1 VDAIRSHRVALQLA
15 LRHLRSSLR
24 CRRGPIETPDAGRR
38 FHPIALQGT
47 AMIDLS
53 PLVAA
58 AGASS
63 LRYFDS
69 AFPGQQLVLHAARP
83 RDWNP
88 GLPVLFVHHGVARNG
103 EDYRNYWLPHVDPSA
118 MLVIAIEFPEA
129 SFPEYLWY
137 NFGNLHAADGTPNPR
152 EQWTF
157 GIDTRLFQALR
168 DQGITTTQR
177 YGLFGHSA
185 GGQYVHRML
194 SFGYRDRVAVAVS
207 ANAGTYAM
215 PDLATAW
222 PWGVGAT
229 EITSDDLR
237 TLLTFPLT
245 IMAGTADIKTTG
257 RFFPKGP
264 KSLKQGPTRHARAH
278 TYLRI
283 GQQAAEALGVPLAWT
298 VIDVPDVGHD
308 GRRMSDAA
316 APLIAQA
323 LQRTAPG

>member
-1 VDAIRSHRVALQLA
+1 
-15 LRHLRSSLR
+15 
-24 CRRGPIETPDAGRR
+24 
-38 FHPIALQGT
+38 
-47 AMIDLS
+47 MIDLS
-53 PLVAA
+53 PLVAQ

-63 LRYFDS
+63 LSWFDP
-69 AFPGQQLVLHAARP
+69 AFPDRTLVLHAARP
-83 RDWNP
+83 ANWHP
-88 GLPVLFVHHGVARNG
+88 SHPILFVHHGVARNG
-103 EDYRNYWLPHVDPSA
+103 RDYRDYWQPHVDA
-118 MLVIAIEFPEA
+118 AGILAIAIEFPEA

-137 NFGNLHAADGTPNPR
+137 NFGNLHNADGSANPR
-152 EQWTF
+152 EKWTF

-168 DQGITTTQR
+168 DQGITTTRQ

-194 SFGYRDRVAVAVS
+194 SFGYRDQVAVAVS

-215 PDLATAW
+215 PDLTTNW
-222 PWGVGAT
+222 PWGLGAT
-229 EITSDDLR
+229 GVSSDDLR
-237 TLLTFPLT
+237 TLLTFPLI
-245 IMAGTADIKTTG
+245 IMAGTDDIKTTG

-278 TYLRI
+278 TYLRT
-283 GQQAAEALGVPLAWT
+283 GQQAAAQLGVPLAWK

-323 LQRTAPG
+323 LTRSRPDP